1 MKLSAVILTKNE
13 EEMIKDCLES
23 VRFVD
28 EIIIIDANSSDKT
41 REIAQKYTPNIYI
54 YPPPGFADHRNF
66 GLEKSHWQ
74 WILYLDADERVT
86 PGLKREVLNL
96 VNSNTDSNGFFVKR
110 DNFYLGKKWPSQDK
124 IQRLFRKEKFIKWL
138 GELHETPQIKGGYGI
153 LENPLIHIT
162 HRNLSQMLKKTIEW
176 SSIEAKLRFD
186 AHHPKVTWWRLLR
199 VMTTEFWNY
208 YVKQRGFRAGTVGII
223 ESLYQSFSIF
233 ITYVKLYEL
242 QIKQEEKP

>member
-66 GLEKSHWQ
+66 GLEKSHGQ